1 MNLRRGLAV
10 ALAALA
16 AAVVWLRDLSWWV
29 ESADALSLLAGVI
42 LYGWFG
48 RPWHWRPEPA
58 PLARGFL
65 FAGLGLFL
73 VGSLTDSTVLLAL
86 GWCVAWQA
94 WLSSQ
99 LADTAPAAGPRL
111 VALMFCAFPWV
122 AVGGQQIGW
131 WFRYS
136 GAAATEHFFR
146 LMGLAVD
153 REGTFLLVQ
162 GQPLS
167 VDPACAGLNVLQA
180 MLLSGVA
187 LAHLK
192 LAPARWYWA
201 GIALLAPLAWFANTA
216 RIVTLGVAGLTFGAD
231 AARGWFHHW
240 GGWTV
245 LCLMFALTYATFA
258 GLARLAARKP

>member
-1 MNLRRGLAV
+1 MNPRRLVVLALAV
-10 ALAALA
+10 LTAAF
-16 AAVVWLRDLSWWV
+16 VWLRDLSWWA
-29 ESADALSLLAGVI
+29 ESPDALSLLAGVG
-42 LYGWFG
+42 LYAWFG
-48 RPWHWRPEPA
+48 QPWRWRAEA
-58 PLARGFL
+58 RPLAVGVVA
-65 FAGLGLFL
+65 AGLGLFL
-73 VGSLTDSTVLLAL
+73 VGSLTDATLLLAL

-94 WLSSQ
+94 WLAAE
-99 LADTAPAAGPRL
+99 LAEDAPAAGPRL
-111 VALMFCAFPWV
+111 VALLFCAFPWV
-122 AVGGQQIGW
+122 AVGGQSIGW

-136 GAAATEHFFR
+136 GAAATELFFR
-146 LMGLAVD
+146 LTGLAVD

-180 MLLSGVA
+180 MLLAGVV
-187 LAHLK
+187 LAQLK
-192 LAPARWYWA
+192 LTPVRWYWT
-201 GIALLAPLAWFANTA
+201 GLALLVPLAWLANTV
-216 RIVTLGVAGLTFGAD
+216 RIVTLGVAGVTFGAD